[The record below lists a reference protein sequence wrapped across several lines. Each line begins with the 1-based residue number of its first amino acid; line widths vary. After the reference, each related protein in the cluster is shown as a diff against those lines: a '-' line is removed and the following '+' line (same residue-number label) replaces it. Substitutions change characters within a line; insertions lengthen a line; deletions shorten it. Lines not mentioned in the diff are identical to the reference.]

1 MKWYTL
7 FPALTLFAL
16 PMFPFFDI
24 YSSTLD
30 LALLFGVLTASWDVL
45 AGFTNYFN
53 LGQAFMFGLGAY
65 TSALLSVD
73 WGATIPETMA
83 ASTLVSAIMGLLIGI
98 PSLRIKGPYFS
109 IFTLSLPLLFEQLT
123 FIFPN
128 QLGGERG
135 IFGVHKLSHSLIGSY
150 YATLVFALASL
161 LVLYVIGASGTGLI
175 LKALGEDED
184 AVRANGL
191 NPTTYKIFGFVIS
204 SVFAGLSGSVYA
216 NVFGF
221 VEPML
226 FSYSVS
232 LSVVVMG
239 VLGGLGTI
247 AGPFYAAF
255 LVELLP
261 PALGVGQTEATIIM
275 TIVVMIL
282 LIRNPSRLHRI
293 IRTEKVKVE
302 AHPTKR

>member
-109 IFTLSLPLLFEQLT
+109 IFTLSLPPA
-123 FIFPN
+123 I
-128 QLGGERG
+128 
-135 IFGVHKLSHSLIGSY
+135 
-150 YATLVFALASL
+150 
-161 LVLYVIGASGTGLI
+161 
-175 LKALGEDED
+175 
-184 AVRANGL
+184 RAIDIHI
-191 NPTTYKIFGFVIS
+191 PQ
-204 SVFAGLSGSVYA
+204 
-216 NVFGF
+216 
-221 VEPML
+221 
-226 FSYSVS
+226 
-232 LSVVVMG
+232 
-239 VLGGLGTI
+239 
-247 AGPFYAAF
+247 
-255 LVELLP
+255 
-261 PALGVGQTEATIIM
+261 PAWG
-275 TIVVMIL
+275 
-282 LIRNPSRLHRI
+282 
-293 IRTEKVKVE
+293 
-302 AHPTKR
+302 